1 MSHPAMKVKAQL
13 GFAFGALVVV
23 VLAVSGLSLRSL
35 NEADRTF
42 KNYVHGIDRQA
53 NLAEEMRD
61 AVNRRAVAV
70 RNEVLATAAGEAN
83 KERDLVL
90 KADAEVQTRMAELQ
104 RMIGADTA
112 VPAPTQALL
121 ADMVRI
127 ESVYGPVA
135 RDIVRLA
142 TEGQRDPAIAK
153 INLECRPLL
162 AQLTTKVGEFVVD
175 AGRRAEALQLEAD
188 ERFGHQR
195 AVMVVACLV
204 ALALAIAAGVIIARR
219 LSRALGAEPA
229 ELGLAAHRV
238 AAGDLSPLSTS
249 SLVTPD
255 SVLASLAIM
264 QNSLASIVAKVRS
277 SSDSIATGSHQ
288 IAMGSS
294 DLSNRTEQ
302 QASALQETAATM
314 EELSA
319 TVRHNAENA
328 RQANQLAQGASTVA
342 VQGGEV
348 VSQVVTTM
356 RTINDSSRRIA
367 DIIGVIDGIA
377 FQTNILALN
386 AAVEA
391 ARAGDQGR
399 GFAVV
404 ASEVRNLAQRSAQAA
419 REIKTLI
426 SESVTRVEEGT
437 ALVDRAGATMEEV
450 VTSIK
455 RVTDIVGE
463 ISAAS
468 SEQSNGVAQV
478 GMAVTQMD
486 QATQQNAALVEE
498 SAAAAQSLQ
507 QQARELV
514 DAVALFK
521 LPSDPAGLALPAA
534 PLRLA

>member
-1 MSHPAMKVKAQL
+1 MKVKAQL
-13 GFAFGALVVV
+13 GLAFGALVVV

-35 NEADRTF
+35 DEADQIF
-42 KNYVHGIDRQA
+42 NNYVHGIDRETI
-53 NLAEEMRD
+53 LAEKMRD

-70 RNEVLATAAGEAN
+70 RNEVLATSPEEAN

-90 KADAEVQTRMAELQ
+90 KADAEVQARMAELQ
-104 RMIGADTA
+104 RLVAADAA
-112 VPAPTQALL
+112 VPAATQRLL
-121 ADMVRI
+121 ADLVRI
-127 ESVYGPVA
+127 EAVYGPVA
-135 RDIVRLA
+135 RDILRLA
-142 TEGQRDPAIAK
+142 TEGQRDAAITK
-153 INLECRPLL
+153 INQECRPLL
-162 AQLTTKVGEFVVD
+162 AQLAAKVGEFVVD
-175 AGRRAEALQLEAD
+175 AGRRAEGLQRDAD
-188 ERFGHQR
+188 DRFDHQR
-195 AVMVVACLV
+195 SVMIVACLI
-204 ALALAIAAGVIIARR
+204 ALALAIAAGVVITRR

-238 AAGDLSPLSTS
+238 AAGDLSPLDQSGRI
-249 SLVTPD
+249 TPD
-255 SVLASLAIM
+255 SVLASLAVM
-264 QNSLASIVAKVRS
+264 QGSLATIVAKVRS

-348 VSQVVTTM
+348 VSQVVATM
-356 RTINDSSRRIA
+356 RTINESSRRIS
-367 DIIGVIDGIA
+367 DIIGVIDSIA

-419 REIKTLI
+419 REIKSLI

-437 ALVDRAGATMEEV
+437 ALVDRAGATMDEV

-468 SEQSNGVAQV
+468 TEQSNGVAQV

-514 DAVALFK
+514 EAVSLFK
-521 LPSDPAGLALPAA
+521 LQPEAASLALPGS
-534 PLRLA
+534 PLRLAPAAA